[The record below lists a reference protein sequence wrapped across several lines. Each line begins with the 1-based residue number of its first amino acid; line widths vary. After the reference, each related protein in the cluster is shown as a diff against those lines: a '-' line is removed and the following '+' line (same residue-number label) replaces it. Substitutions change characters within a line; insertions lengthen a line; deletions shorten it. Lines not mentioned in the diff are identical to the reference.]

1 MEVANDDNDAYEAMI
16 LKLATD
22 IGHEIGQD
30 LHTETLS
37 DTTKSVLVV
46 SEWLA
51 TQLEQAQQA
60 DTICKENLL
69 ECHGPTY
76 F

>member
-1 MEVANDDNDAYEAMI
+1 MNEAYESMI
-16 LKLATD
+16 LKLAEE
-22 IGHEIGQD
+22 IGREIGQD
-30 LHTETLS
+30 LSTETLS

-60 DTICKENLL
+60 DDICKENLL